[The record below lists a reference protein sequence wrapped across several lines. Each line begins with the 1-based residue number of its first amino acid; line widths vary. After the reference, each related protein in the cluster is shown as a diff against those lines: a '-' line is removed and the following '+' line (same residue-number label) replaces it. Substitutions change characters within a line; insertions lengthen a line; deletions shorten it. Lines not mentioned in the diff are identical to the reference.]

1 MKINIRG
8 EKMNITEAMKK
19 YAEEKLQ
26 KLNKYIE
33 DSNEITGTILFKV
46 YGPKQKIEVTIPL
59 KSCTLRVEEEGA
71 DFYAIIDTSI
81 DKLERQIKK
90 NKTRLV
96 NKRNKSKIDFILDFE
111 PEEENEN
118 KIIKRKQVE
127 LKPMDEEEAILQ
139 MELLGHDFYM
149 FKNIETNKRFLK
161 PLKELSFRQ
170 MEILTDFSVNV
181 LHPDVLALLSETD
194 IPIRISNTFNKYSA
208 GTIISESVAGSG
220 EFFFAVEKIGTIE
233 KIAEKKQERIKIYR
247 MFSNKKRKSKD
258 EGFAVYLSDCE
269 ESRLKAKIISGLT
282 DTEIF
287 ASSEGIILTIDKLGL
302 KPVIKALTEQ

>member
-59 KSCTLRVEEEGA
+59 KSCTLRVEEEGQ

-149 FKNIETNKRFLK
+149 FKNIETNK
-161 PLKELSFRQ
+161 
-170 MEILTDFSVNV
+170 MSVV
-181 LHPDVLALLSETD
+181 
-194 IPIRISNTFNKYSA
+194 Y
-208 GTIISESVAGSG
+208 
-220 EFFFAVEKIGTIE
+220 
-233 KIAEKKQERIKIYR
+233 
-247 MFSNKKRKSKD
+247 KRKHGD
-258 EGFAVYLSDCE
+258 YGVIE
-269 ESRLKAKIISGLT
+269 E
-282 DTEIF
+282 
-287 ASSEGIILTIDKLGL
+287 
-302 KPVIKALTEQ
+302 